1 MFGKQRTIRLALA
14 AGLVM
19 TTCASWAE
27 PISGTVK
34 DVGGDPVAGAT
45 VEIAGYNSYSTTT
58 TEDGKFS
65 VPSVYENDYYSLTI
79 TKNKYVTLQQSFSVE
94 GDKDFGDLVG
104 IHAHQ
109 TTDQA
114 EAYIANPDIAVQ
126 PAQMSEEEQ
135 SELMQK
141 LQTNLQTSLI
151 TVMQKLPSSVLMLMY
166 SNDAATD

>member
-1 MFGKQRTIRLALA
+1 MEKDLYDPRVIKYLKSHAEADCNLTLA
-14 AGLVM
+14 
-19 TTCASWAE
+19 
-27 PISGTVK
+27 I
-34 DVGGDPVAGAT
+34 
-45 VEIAGYNSYSTTT
+45 
-58 TEDGKFS
+58 
-65 VPSVYENDYYSLTI
+65 
-79 TKNKYVTLQQSFSVE
+79 
-94 GDKDFGDLVG
+94 KDFGDLVG

-166 SNDAATD
+166 SNNAATD